1 MAIKRKMEGSKIS
14 KGDGKTA
21 EAVKVRVRAAPGMEP
36 SRTYHRSERTVEDI
50 MNATFAVLM
59 EKGSDSLS
67 IRAVCEEAGI
77 SRGTLY
83 RYFASKEEL
92 IAAATVHLRHQT
104 DKRVAEAVGGIANP
118 RKRFEA
124 FLDYTLENI
133 ESAESRRLLRTE
145 PEFLLAYFRE
155 NFDHFKQRIDD
166 ALSPVYDSWDEQL
179 DGELDRDLVSE
190 MFVRFALSETL
201 IPTAN
206 RGGDLPR
213 RVRKMLKL
221 LTK

>member
-1 MAIKRKMEGSKIS
+1 MANTSKIKDS
-14 KGDGKTA
+14 LGSDENGTTGSG
-21 EAVKVRVRAAPGMEP
+21 VKFRVRAAPGMEP
-36 SRTYHRSERTVEDI
+36 SRTDHRSERTVEEI
-50 MNATFAVLM
+50 MNATFRVLM
-59 EKGSDSLS
+59 EKGSESLS

-92 IAAATVHLRHQT
+92 IASATLHLRSQT
-104 DKRVAEAVGGIANP
+104 DKRVAEAVDGIEDP
-118 RKRFEA
+118 QKIFEA

-145 PEFLLAYFRE
+145 PEFLLNYFRE
-155 NFDHFKQRIDD
+155 NFDHFKQRIDA
-166 ALSPVYDSWDEQL
+166 ALAPVYDSWDDQL
-179 DGELDRDLVSE
+179 NGELDRDLVSE

-206 RGGDLPR
+206 RGEDLPQ
-213 RVRKMLKL
+213 RVRKMLRL
-221 LTK
+221 LVK

>member
-50 MNATFAVLM
+50 MNAAFAVLM

>member
-1 MAIKRKMEGSKIS
+1 M
-14 KGDGKTA
+14 
-21 EAVKVRVRAAPGMEP
+21 RAAPGMEP
-36 SRTYHRSERTVEDI
+36 SRTDHRSERTIEEI

-67 IRAVCEEAGI
+67 IRAVCEQAGI

-83 RYFASKEEL
+83 RYFASKGEL

-104 DKRVAEAVGGIANP
+104 DKRVAEAVDGIVNP
-118 RKRFEA
+118 KKRFEA

-133 ESAESRRLLRTE
+133 ESSESRRLLRTE
-145 PEFLLAYFRE
+145 PEFLLNYFRE
-155 NFDHFKQRIDD
+155 NFDHFKHRIDA
-166 ALSPVYDSWDEQL
+166 ALSPVYDSWDEEL

-206 RGGDLPR
+206 RGEDLPG

-221 LTK
+221 ITR

>member
-1 MAIKRKMEGSKIS
+1 
-14 KGDGKTA
+14 
-21 EAVKVRVRAAPGMEP
+21 MEP
-36 SRTYHRSERTVEDI
+36 SRTDHRSERTVEDI

-59 EKGSDSLS
+59 EKGSESLS

-92 IAAATVHLRHQT
+92 IEAATLHLRHQT
-104 DKRVAEAVGGIANP
+104 DKRVAEAVGGIDSP

-133 ESAESRRLLRTE
+133 ESVESRRLLRTE
-145 PEFLLAYFRE
+145 PEFLLKYFRE
-155 NFDHFKQRIDD
+155 NFDHFKQRIDV
-166 ALSPVYDSWDEQL
+166 ALAPVYDSWDEEL
-179 DGELDRDLVSE
+179 DGGLDRDLVSE

-206 RGGDLPR
+206 RGEDLPR
-213 RVRKMLKL
+213 RARKMLKL
-221 LTK
+221 ITK